1 MYDPLARHVLDRLLA
16 RQEVRLRRLIEEI
29 APVVLAA
36 RSVEALA
43 DMVLDAVV
51 LAPLA
56 LDAAALIGPERT
68 DGGAWLWAAPLAGGR
83 DLVARVPS
91 RWMALTQPA
100 TDSADTRPYLVFLY
114 EYEDDAGMTA
124 EDMWRLFQRDW
135 RDARAW
141 VAAVNDLNVQARR
154 RWRTLVITRIA
165 TRTRA
170 SAPAD
175 DDAHPRQDR

>member
-29 APVVLAA
+29 APVALAA

-43 DMVLDAVV
+43 DTVLDAVV

-83 DLVARVPS
+83 DLVACVPS

-100 TDSADTRPYLVFLY
+100 TDSADTGPYLVFLY
-114 EYEDDAGMTA
+114 EDDAGLTE

-135 RDARAW
+135 RDALAW
-141 VAAVNDLNVQARR
+141 VAAVNDLNGQARR
-154 RWRTLVITRIA
+154 RWRTLARARIA

-170 SAPAD
+170 SAEAG
-175 DDAHPRQDR
+175 DDAYPRQDR